1 MPRFQPEFD
10 EKDEEAEA
18 KLRHCRLGVMPQFKG
33 FPDLEPGIEVVG
45 CLERISVASHHLV
58 H

>member
-18 KLRHCRLGVMPQFKG
+18 KLRHCRLGVMPRFKG
-33 FPDLEPGIEVVG
+33 FPAP
-45 CLERISVASHHLV
+45 
-58 H
+58 